1 MLESRPNP
9 TNVVSLLKLAHD
21 YDIPFLMRNC
31 EEHLKHCYEIPIAD
45 RIVLATKY
53 NLNGFHMDMT
63 KNWQEEHGL
72 QTKSGTESLLQK
84 IDDKILKEKQKFL
97 KEFENRWT
105 KDVTFLVNGEKIAG
119 DHQYL
124 SAISP
129 VFKKMLQDHA
139 QDEITLEGVE
149 SADVLQDFFLA
160 ISPLRIQPNP
170 TNVLPLLKLALD
182 YDIPFLM
189 CNCEECLKQCSEIPA
204 IDRFLLAMKYDLS
217 SLKLDMKKH
226 FCPDDFVKIL
236 GELTIL
242 EHKQEVFSMMSNYY
256 LGKVLEK
263 GTEILSEVGPE
274 FLHKNIAERMG
285 NCNCA

>member
-1 MLESRPNP
+1 
-9 TNVVSLLKLAHD
+9 
-21 YDIPFLMRNC
+21 MRNC

-84 IDDKILKEKQKFL
+84 IDDKNFQEKQKFL

-105 KDVTFLVNGEKIAG
+105 KDVTFLC
-119 DHQYL
+119 
-124 SAISP
+124 S
-129 VFKKMLQDHA
+129 KKMLQDHA

-182 YDIPFLM
+182 YGIPFLM
-189 CNCEECLKQCSEIPA
+189 RNCEEHLKQCSEIPA

-217 SLKLDMKKH
+217 RMKLDMKKH
-226 FCPDDFVKIL
+226 FYPDDFVKIL